1 MPFYKL
7 MLNGNMNKT
16 YFNHYNK
23 VLVSLIC
30 KELSK
35 INEKNGSNPK
45 KTKKNDDAQTP
56 IGKKKVVL
64 RKDIHL

>member
-1 MPFYKL
+1 MPFYQL

-16 YFNHYNK
+16 YLNHYNK

-35 INEKNGSNPK
+35 INEKKDSNPPK
-45 KTKKNDDAQTP
+45 NKKNDDAQTP
-56 IGKKKVVL
+56 IEKKSCA
-64 RKDIHL
+64 

>member
-1 MPFYKL
+1 

-16 YFNHYNK
+16 YLNYYNK

-35 INEKNGSNPK
+35 INEEKDSNPK
-45 KTKKNDDAQTP
+45 KNKKNDDAQTP
-56 IGKKKVVL
+56 
-64 RKDIHL
+64 